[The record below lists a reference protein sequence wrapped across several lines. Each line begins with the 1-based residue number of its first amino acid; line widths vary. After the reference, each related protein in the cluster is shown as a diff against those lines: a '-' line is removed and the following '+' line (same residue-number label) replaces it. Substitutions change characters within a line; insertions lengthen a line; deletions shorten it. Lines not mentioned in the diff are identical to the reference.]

1 MGQDVFISYKSE
13 EFQEADWVRQQLE
26 SGGISCWMAP
36 NSITGGA
43 SYATEIPQAIRSC
56 RVFVLIL
63 SRRAQLSQWVPKELD
78 QAINCGK
85 IIMPFMLENCPL
97 EDDFSFYLSN
107 VQRYPAYE
115 GREAAMQRMLREIRT
130 LLGCDRAEPP
140 AEAKKEPAKTPAP
153 AAKEKKTAKVPKE
166 SADKKS
172 GKKKWMIPVGVL
184 LAAVLAIALLRLGSN
199 VTIAGTRYDAGIT
212 SLRLK
217 EVQLTP
223 EDLSTIAGLKKLGI
237 LTMEECA
244 FTGEDLTGLT
254 SATVWEL
261 ELPGCTLTE
270 AQAESLDLTDFPK
283 LRSLDIS
290 GIAAWQQLPQ
300 LPEGVTQLDIS
311 HSGISS
317 LEGVQRLSG
326 LSRLAAA
333 DTPVTDLT
341 PLATCQQLERA
352 DISDTAVTDLTPLE
366 SCGKLQLLKADE
378 TPLTTLQGLE
388 TCIELR
394 CISLKNAQLT
404 DISGLRNTTLL
415 EYVQFSG
422 NRLEDVSVLA
432 GSKDTLERLYLDGL
446 GMESLDWLRGAAAL
460 RYLSVNDNRL
470 ETLDFLE
477 ESPAL
482 EGLSAANNAISSAA
496 PLEGM
501 ANLKELVLRDNPLSG
516 APELHL
522 SGSGPVVDLRHTN
535 ITGLTLASEERI
547 RLLDISHTA
556 VTDIRTLTEASY
568 HDLILSYQATMD
580 WETLGACNTYQ
591 FTVLDCPLD
600 RQVAVRTALENR
612 VEYATELPVQSDE
625 LLSKTMRGEISFS

>member
-13 EFQEADWVRQQLE
+13 EFQEADRVRQQLE

-43 SYATEIPQAIRSC
+43 SYATEIPQAIRGC

-115 GREAAMQRMLREIRT
+115 GREAAMQRMLREIRM

-140 AEAKKEPAKTPAP
+140 AEAKKEPARTPTP

-184 LAAVLAIALLRLGSN
+184 LAAVLAIVLLRLGSS

-261 ELPGCTLTE
+261 GLPGCTLTE
-270 AQAESLDLTDFPK
+270 AQAESLDLTGFPK

-311 HSGISS
+311 RSGISS

-341 PLATCQQLERA
+341 PLATCQQLERV

-432 GSKDTLERLYLDGL
+432 GSKDTLERLYLDV
-446 GMESLDWLRGAAAL
+446 ESLDWLRGAAAL

-516 APELHL
+516 APKLHL

>member
-13 EFQEADWVRQQLE
+13 EFQEADRVRQQLE

-115 GREAAMQRMLREIRT
+115 GREAAMQRMLREIRM

-184 LAAVLAIALLRLGSN
+184 LAAVLAIVLLRLGSN

-254 SATVWEL
+254 SVTVWEL
-261 ELPGCTLTE
+261 GLPGCTLTE
-270 AQAESLDLTDFPK
+270 AQAESLDLTGFPK

-311 HSGISS
+311 RSGISS

-341 PLATCQQLERA
+341 PLATCQQLERV

-394 CISLKNAQLT
+394 CISLENAQLT

-470 ETLDFLE
+470 ETLDFLG

>member
-140 AEAKKEPAKTPAP
+140 AEAKKEPARTPAP

-184 LAAVLAIALLRLGSN
+184 LAAVLAIVLLRLGSN
-199 VTIAGTRYDAGIT
+199 VTIAGTRYNAGIT

-261 ELPGCTLTE
+261 GLPGCTLTE
-270 AQAESLDLTDFPK
+270 AQAESLDLTGFPK

-311 HSGISS
+311 RSGISS

-341 PLATCQQLERA
+341 PLATCQQLERV

-394 CISLKNAQLT
+394 CISLKNARLT
-404 DISGLRNTTLL
+404 DIGGLRNTTLL
-415 EYVQFSG
+415 EDVQLSG

>member
-26 SGGISCWMAP
+26 SGGIRCWMTP

-341 PLATCQQLERA
+341 PLATCQQLERV

>member
-1 MGQDVFISYKSE
+1 
-13 EFQEADWVRQQLE
+13 
-26 SGGISCWMAP
+26 MAP

-115 GREAAMQRMLREIRT
+115 GREAAMQRMLREIRM

-172 GKKKWMIPVGVL
+172 GKKKWIILVGVL
-184 LAAVLAIALLRLGSN
+184 LAAVLAIVLLRLGSS

-261 ELPGCTLTE
+261 GLPGCTLTE
-270 AQAESLDLTDFPK
+270 AQAESLDLTGFPK

-311 HSGISS
+311 RSGISS

-333 DTPVTDLT
+333 YTPVTELT
-341 PLATCQQLERA
+341 PLATCQQIERV

-522 SGSGPVVDLRHTN
+522 LGSGPVVDLRHTN

>member
-130 LLGCDRAEPP
+130 LLGRDRAEPP

-184 LAAVLAIALLRLGSN
+184 LAAVLAIVLLRLGSN

-237 LTMEECA
+237 LTMEKCA

-270 AQAESLDLTDFPK
+270 AQAESLDLTGFPK
-283 LRSLDIS
+283 LRSLDNS

-311 HSGISS
+311 RSGISS

-341 PLATCQQLERA
+341 PLATCQQLERV

-378 TPLTTLQGLE
+378 TPLTTLRGLE

-446 GMESLDWLRGAAAL
+446 GMESLDWL

-568 HDLILSYQATMD
+568 HDLILSYQAAMD

>member
-166 SADKKS
+166 SGDKKS
-172 GKKKWMIPVGVL
+172 GKKKWMILVGAL
-184 LAAVLAIALLRLGSN
+184 LAAVLAIVLLRLGSN

-261 ELPGCTLTE
+261 GLPGCTLTE
-270 AQAESLDLTDFPK
+270 AQTESLDLTGFPK

-311 HSGISS
+311 RSGISS

-341 PLATCQQLERA
+341 PLATCQQLERV

-422 NRLEDVSVLA
+422 NRLGDVSVLA

-568 HDLILSYQATMD
+568 HDLILSYQAAMD
-580 WETLGACNTYQ
+580 WETLGACNTYR

>member
-130 LLGCDRAEPP
+130 LLGRDRAEPP

-184 LAAVLAIALLRLGSN
+184 LAAVLAIVLLRLGSN

-237 LTMEECA
+237 LTMEKCA

-270 AQAESLDLTDFPK
+270 AQAESLDLTGFPK

-311 HSGISS
+311 RSGISS

-341 PLATCQQLERA
+341 PLATCQQLERV

-378 TPLTTLQGLE
+378 TPLTTLRGLE

-446 GMESLDWLRGAAAL
+446 GMESLDWLR
-460 RYLSVNDNRL
+460 YLSVNDNRL

-522 SGSGPVVDLRHTN
+522 LGSGPVVDLRHTN

-547 RLLDISHTA
+547 RLLNISHTA
-556 VTDIRTLTEASY
+556 VTDIRTLTEVSY

-625 LLSKTMRGEISFS
+625 LLSKTMRGEISFR

>member
-13 EFQEADWVRQQLE
+13 EFQEADRVRQQLE

-115 GREAAMQRMLREIRT
+115 GREAAMQRMLREIRM

-140 AEAKKEPAKTPAP
+140 AEAKKEPAKIPAP
-153 AAKEKKTAKVPKE
+153 AVKEKKTAKVPKE

-184 LAAVLAIALLRLGSN
+184 LAAVLAIALLRLGSS

-237 LTMEECA
+237 LTVEECA

-270 AQAESLDLTDFPK
+270 AQAESLDLTGFPK

-311 HSGISS
+311 RSGISS

-341 PLATCQQLERA
+341 PLATCQQLERV

-522 SGSGPVVDLRHTN
+522 LGSGPVVDLRHTN

>member
-341 PLATCQQLERA
+341 PLATCQQLERV

-568 HDLILSYQATMD
+568 HDLILSYQATLD

>member
-26 SGGISCWMAP
+26 SGGISFWMAP

-115 GREAAMQRMLREIRT
+115 GREAAMQRMLREIRM

-140 AEAKKEPAKTPAP
+140 AEAKKEPAKTPPP

-184 LAAVLAIALLRLGSN
+184 LAAVLAIVLLRLGSN

-237 LTMEECA
+237 LTMEECT

-270 AQAESLDLTDFPK
+270 AQAESLDLTGFPK

-311 HSGISS
+311 RSGISS

-341 PLATCQQLERA
+341 PLATCQQLERV

-477 ESPAL
+477 GSPAL

-522 SGSGPVVDLRHTN
+522 LGSGPVVDLRHTN

-568 HDLILSYQATMD
+568 HDLILSYQAAMD

>member
-130 LLGCDRAEPP
+130 LLGRDRAEPP

-184 LAAVLAIALLRLGSN
+184 LAAVLAIVLLRLGSN

-237 LTMEECA
+237 LTMEKCA

-270 AQAESLDLTDFPK
+270 AQAESLDLTGFPK

-311 HSGISS
+311 RSGISS

-341 PLATCQQLERA
+341 PLATCQQLERV

-378 TPLTTLQGLE
+378 TPLTTLRGLE

-446 GMESLDWLRGAAAL
+446 GMESLDWLR
-460 RYLSVNDNRL
+460 YLSVNDNRL

-522 SGSGPVVDLRHTN
+522 LGSGPVVDLRHTN

-547 RLLDISHTA
+547 RLLNISHTA

-568 HDLILSYQATMD
+568 HDLILSYQAAMD

-625 LLSKTMRGEISFS
+625 LLSKTMRGEISFR

>member
-130 LLGCDRAEPP
+130 LLGRDRAEPP

-184 LAAVLAIALLRLGSN
+184 LAAVLAIVLLRLGSN

-237 LTMEECA
+237 LTMEKCA

-270 AQAESLDLTDFPK
+270 AQAESLDLTGFPK

-311 HSGISS
+311 RSGISS

-341 PLATCQQLERA
+341 PLATCQQLERV

-378 TPLTTLQGLE
+378 TPLTTLRGPE

-446 GMESLDWLRGAAAL
+446 GMESLDWLR
-460 RYLSVNDNRL
+460 YLSVNDNRL

-522 SGSGPVVDLRHTN
+522 LGSGPVVDLRHTN

-547 RLLDISHTA
+547 RLLNISHTA

>member
-85 IIMPFMLENCPL
+85 IIMPFMMENCPL

-115 GREAAMQRMLREIRT
+115 GREAAMQRMLREIRM

-140 AEAKKEPAKTPAP
+140 AEAKKEPARTPAP

-184 LAAVLAIALLRLGSN
+184 LAAVLAIVLLRLGSN

-237 LTMEECA
+237 LTMEKCA

-270 AQAESLDLTDFPK
+270 AQAESLDLTGFPK

-300 LPEGVTQLDIS
+300 LPEGVTQLNIS
-311 HSGISS
+311 RSGISS

-415 EYVQFSG
+415 EYAQFSG
-422 NRLEDVSVLA
+422 NRLGDVSVLA

>member
-115 GREAAMQRMLREIRT
+115 GREAAMQRMLREIRM
-130 LLGCDRAEPP
+130 LLGCDTAEPP
-140 AEAKKEPAKTPAP
+140 AEAKKESAKTPAP
-153 AAKEKKTAKVPKE
+153 AVKEKKTAKVPKE

-184 LAAVLAIALLRLGSN
+184 LAAVLAIVLLRLGSN

-270 AQAESLDLTDFPK
+270 AQAESLDLTGFPK

-311 HSGISS
+311 RSGISS

-341 PLATCQQLERA
+341 PLATCQQLERV

-446 GMESLDWLRGAAAL
+446 GMESLGWLRGTAAL

-470 ETLDFLE
+470 ETLDFLK

-516 APELHL
+516 VPELHL
-522 SGSGPVVDLRHTN
+522 LGSEPVVDLRHTN
-535 ITGLTLASEERI
+535 ITGLTLA
-547 RLLDISHTA
+547 
-556 VTDIRTLTEASY
+556 
-568 HDLILSYQATMD
+568 
-580 WETLGACNTYQ
+580 
-591 FTVLDCPLD
+591 
-600 RQVAVRTALENR
+600 
-612 VEYATELPVQSDE
+612 
-625 LLSKTMRGEISFS
+625 

>member
-115 GREAAMQRMLREIRT
+115 GREAAMQRMLREIRM

-140 AEAKKEPAKTPAP
+140 AEAKKEPAKAPAP

-184 LAAVLAIALLRLGSN
+184 LAAVLAIVLLRLGSS
-199 VTIAGTRYDAGIT
+199 VTIAGTRYDAGIS

-217 EVQLTP
+217 EVQLTQ

-270 AQAESLDLTDFPK
+270 AQAESLDLTGFPK

-311 HSGISS
+311 RSGISS

-341 PLATCQQLERA
+341 PLATCQQLERV

-415 EYVQFSG
+415 EYVQLSG
-422 NRLEDVSVLA
+422 NPLEDVSVLA

-535 ITGLTLASEERI
+535 ITGLALASEERI

>member
-43 SYATEIPQAIRSC
+43 SYATEIPQAIRGC

-115 GREAAMQRMLREIRT
+115 GREAAMQRMLREIRM
-130 LLGCDRAEPP
+130 LLGCDMAEPP

-184 LAAVLAIALLRLGSN
+184 LAAMLAIVLLRLGSN

-270 AQAESLDLTDFPK
+270 AQAESLDLTGFPK

-311 HSGISS
+311 RSGISS

-580 WETLGACNTYQ
+580 RETLGACNTYQ
-591 FTVLDCPLD
+591 FTVLDCQLD

>member
-13 EFQEADWVRQQLE
+13 EFQEADRVRQQLE

-56 RVFVLIL
+56 QVFVLIL

-115 GREAAMQRMLREIRT
+115 GREAAMQRMLREIRM

-184 LAAVLAIALLRLGSN
+184 LAAMLAIVLLRLGSN

-270 AQAESLDLTDFPK
+270 AQAESLDLTGFPK

-311 HSGISS
+311 RSGISS

-341 PLATCQQLERA
+341 PLATCQQLERV

-422 NRLEDVSVLA
+422 NRLGDVSVLA

-522 SGSGPVVDLRHTN
+522 LGSGPVVDLRHTN

-580 WETLGACNTYQ
+580 RETLGACNTYQ

-612 VEYATELPVQSDE
+612 VEYATELPVQSAE